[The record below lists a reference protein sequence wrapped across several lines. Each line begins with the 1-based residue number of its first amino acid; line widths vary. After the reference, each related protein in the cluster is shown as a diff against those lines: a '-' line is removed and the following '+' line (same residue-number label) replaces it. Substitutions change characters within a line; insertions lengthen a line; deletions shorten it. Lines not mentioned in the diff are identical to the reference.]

1 MKHLM
6 VHDEQGRFKII
17 GHNGLLQEY
26 TTAVINQVKE
36 MASVL
41 SNLLHLDKPSKEW
54 LLRRPRRYFRY
65 MLCVIQMSLGQ
76 CHMSNCFR
84 FRTIGNWNK
93 GNHNTS
99 EEARATFAHF
109 QNWKELPSH
118 ICDEIKALK
127 NNTTSSKY
135 VAFFHTHSKSLDSR
149 VCRTMISIPTPHLQ
163 EDEQNQP
170 DDGHANQTAVT
181 NAAWQSSAE
190 HQRVADAQ
198 IAACNASM
206 PSSSRQHAG
215 MPPVITTDEQ
225 DIQEDG
231 NCLPLPQKRARVNS
245 TDRDDIATTR
255 QDDEAIYDII
265 LGASSFVSGE
275 SLDIRVEDLPP
286 LCSAEIPD
294 NFLPHGVSA
303 PNKHTHA

>member
-1 MKHLM
+1 
-6 VHDEQGRFKII
+6 
-17 GHNGLLQEY
+17 
-26 TTAVINQVKE
+26 
-36 MASVL
+36 
-41 SNLLHLDKPSKEW
+41 
-54 LLRRPRRYFRY
+54 
-65 MLCVIQMSLGQ
+65 MLVQSL
-76 CHMSNCFR
+76 C
-84 FRTIGNWNK
+84 FRTIENWKQNK
-93 GNHNTS
+93 KS
-99 EEARATFAHF
+99 EASKEARSTFAHF

-118 ICDEIKALK
+118 VCDEVQALK
-127 NNTTSSKY
+127 SHSTSSKY
-135 VAFFHTHSKSLDSR
+135 VAFFSTHNKSLDSFI
-149 VCRTMISIPTPHLQ
+149 CRTMIGFGSTHLQ

-170 DDGHANQTAVT
+170 DEGHANQTAVT

-245 TDRDDIATTR
+245 TDGDDIATTR
-255 QDDEAIYDII
+255 QDDECVSDSI
-265 LGASSFVSGE
+265 LGASFVSGE
-275 SLDIRVEDLPP
+275 SLDIAVGELPP
-286 LCSAEIPD
+286 LCSSDIPD

-303 PNKHTHA
+303 PNKHTHAEHRM

>member
-1 MKHLM
+1 M
-6 VHDEQGRFKII
+6 VHDEQGRFKIM

-26 TTAVINQVKE
+26 TTAVIKQVKE

-41 SNLLHLDKPSKEW
+41 SNLLHLDKPSEEW

-76 CHMSNCFR
+76 CHMSNFFR

-99 EEARATFAHF
+99 EEARSTFAHF

-118 ICDEIKALK
+118 VCDEVQALK
-127 NNTTSSKY
+127 SHSTSSKY
-135 VAFFHTHSKSLDSR
+135 VAFFSTHNKSLDSFI
-149 VCRTMISIPTPHLQ
+149 CRTMIGFGSTHLQ
-163 EDEQNQP
+163 EGMQINQP

-181 NAAWQSSAE
+181 NADWQSSAE

-206 PSSSRQHAG
+206 PSSLWQHAR

-245 TDRDDIATTR
+245 IDRDDIATTR
-255 QDDEAIYDII
+255 QDDEDIYDII

-275 SLDIRVEDLPP
+275 SLDIPVEELPL
-286 LCSAEIPD
+286 LCSSDIPD